1 MSFAFTLLHAEDV
14 LLALQMPGEVLPL
27 TPEFEDI
34 TFSLQCSMS
43 PHNPRLPDNLLSIPM
58 INKKTHWH
66 CPFLFGFWTLC
77 APREISFSSAASLL
91 SLVWGEG
98 QLWHCIP
105 VCAHYQQRKEISYM
119 SYSCRNV
126 GGSPFQLQNFSL
138 LTIITIYVFS
148 RRHILPRWSSW
159 VFVKKMHF
167 PLSSGK
173 LLAFRWVATS
183 LKSLPLPSLRASQVT

>member
-1 MSFAFTLLHAEDV
+1 
-14 LLALQMPGEVLPL
+14 MPGEVLPL

-34 TFSLQCSMS
+34 TFSLQCSLS

-105 VCAHYQQRKEISYM
+105 VSAHYQQRKEISYM
-119 SYSCRNV
+119 SYSFRRE
-126 GGSPFQLQNFSL
+126 PFSIAKLQSLNYNHHICFFSQTYSATLKQLSFCKENAFSSFFWK
-138 LTIITIYVFS
+138 TAGIQMSCYFS
-148 RRHILPRWSSW
+148 
-159 VFVKKMHF
+159 
-167 PLSSGK
+167 
-173 LLAFRWVATS
+173 
-183 LKSLPLPSLRASQVT
+183 